1 VYTTICGAKPLGS
14 SRLAARTK
22 KKPGM
27 PELVQ
32 YIGQPHV
39 GQKALV
45 TTLPLSAAGALPS
58 SFTPFI
64 TSGQELTGANKLVS
78 WMVRQLRKYSKFIY
92 RPENQAQYKL

>member
-1 VYTTICGAKPLGS
+1 
-14 SRLAARTK
+14 
-22 KKPGM
+22 M

-45 TTLPLSAAGALPS
+45 TTLPLLAVGALPS

-64 TSGQELTGANKLVS
+64 TRGQELKGANRLGS
-78 WMVRQLRKYSKFIY
+78 WIVRQVRKYGNSIY
-92 RPENQAQYKL
+92 PAENQAQYKL